1 MQYPKH
7 DDSPPLRNL
16 FTLKTLERP
25 TNNRYTC
32 RYPPS
37 ASHALMENEQVS
49 ALPDDLTFE
58 QAMKRLEV
66 IVKNLEGD
74 SCDLEDAL
82 SQHAEGVALARF
94 CMDRLN
100 AAELKIQNLTL
111 E

>member
-1 MQYPKH
+1 MAQ
-7 DDSPPLRNL
+7 DQELS
-16 FTLKTLERP
+16 
-25 TNNRYTC
+25 
-32 RYPPS
+32 
-37 ASHALMENEQVS
+37 
-49 ALPDDLTFE
+49 LPEDLTFE
-58 QAMKRLEV
+58 KAMERLEV

-100 AAELKIQNLTL
+100 AAEMKIQNLAT